1 MNLLQ
6 KVLYASCLSIVLI
19 LSDYKAAIACHSS
32 GGEITYQYNGKNYTV
47 HYVEY
52 ASCQT
57 CLLWSGTNKV
67 WLNTKSASLSFN
79 TNVGLKYD
87 HTDTLRTGCLGDTT
101 SCQTFGAPITGYFAH
116 HYIDTVS
123 FPPAPDWVISYTNCC
138 RNYSNLLNGSSNGF
152 YTETTL
158 NNTLRE
164 NNSAFISGSLNAIL
178 LVNDTTVIPTWS
190 NDADGDSITYQLIA
204 PMYDATTSATY
215 AGTGSISSP
224 FGTGSF
230 LQLNA
235 DNNAIL
241 FYSPTVGISSSAIRI
256 NEYSNG
262 VLVSSRTREMQFTI
276 YPSTTLGG
284 KTRTTIPKINSGS
297 NLSVTTCPGKTNSI
311 AIGFSDASKTDIV
324 NVEVIQP
331 TIPGWTINSTVTS
344 AAGYANVLLNWVTPS
359 SLTSLPQFFITLR
372 VSDNECPKN
381 VIDYVLTVKTDSC
394 TADSVW
400 PGDANSDNVVNRYD
414 PLAVAIAYNETGAAR
429 TSPTILWQPQA
440 CATWGN
446 VFPVDNVDKKHADC
460 NGNGTADNTDIT
472 AINNNYAA
480 SHGRTKGQ
488 PIAVAQIVNTSL
500 FLDTS
505 GIAFEAGKTVQIPI
519 IFGTASSP
527 VSDVYGLATGIN
539 IDIPTLPLP
548 SISSTG
554 SWLSAG
560 SSTMVNFSKN
570 VGTNSIDWAHARTT
584 HTNASG
590 FGTIGTLTINI
601 PASTPDNTP
610 LNISFENT
618 RVIDSIGREIIG
630 ININGINTTVKN
642 KLGVG
647 KSNTI
652 ITAASIVPNPSA
664 QKATLIVKL
673 KTNATLRTD
682 VTDITGRTVWTYQ
695 SNATDAIALPAQ
707 QLQSGIYF
715 VKLTTANSETLTL
728 KWVKE

>member
-6 KVLYASCLSIVLI
+6 KVLYATCLSIVII
-19 LSDYKAAIACHSS
+19 LSDYKAAIACHNS

-52 ASCQT
+52 TSCQT

-67 WLNTKSASLSFN
+67 WLNAKSASLSFN
-79 TNVGLKYD
+79 TNIGLKYD

-101 SCQTFGAPITGYFAH
+101 SCQTIGAPITGYFAH

-123 FPPAPDWVISYTNCC
+123 FLPASDWVISYTNCC
-138 RNYSNLLNGSSNGF
+138 RNTSNLFNGSSNAF

-158 NNTLRE
+158 NNSLRE
-164 NNSAFISGSLNAIL
+164 NNSAYVSGSLNAIL
-178 LVNDTTVIPTWS
+178 VINDTTEIPTWS

-204 PMYDATTSATY
+204 PLYDASTSATY

-224 FGTGSF
+224 MGTGSF

-235 DNNAIL
+235 DNSAIL

-262 VLVSSRTREMQFTI
+262 VLVSSRIREMQFII
-276 YPSTTLGG
+276 YPGTTLGG
-284 KTRTTIPKINSGS
+284 KTSTTVPKINSGN

-311 AIGFSDASKTDIV
+311 AIGFSDPSKTDIV
-324 NVEVIQP
+324 NVQVIAP
-331 TIPGWTINSTVTS
+331 TMPGWTFNHTVTS
-344 AAGYANVLLNWVTPS
+344 ATGYANVLLNWVTPS
-359 SLTSLPQFFITLR
+359 PLSSLPQFFITLR

-381 VIDYVLTVKTDSC
+381 VIDYVLVVKTDSC
-394 TADSVW
+394 SADSVW

-414 PLAVAIAYNETGAAR
+414 PLAIAIAYNETGAAR

-480 SHGRTKGQ
+480 SHGRIKGL
-488 PIAVAQIVNTSL
+488 PIAIAQIINTAL

-505 GIAFEAGKTVQIPI
+505 GIVFEAGKTVQIPI
-519 IFGTASSP
+519 IFGTSTSPASG
-527 VSDVYGLATGIN
+527 VYGLATGIN
-539 IDIPTLPLP
+539 IDMPTLPLP
-548 SISSTG
+548 SISATG
-554 SWLSAG
+554 SWLSTG
-560 SSTMVNFSKN
+560 SSTMVNFTKN
-570 VGTNSIDWAHARTT
+570 AGTGTIDWAHARTT
-584 HTNASG
+584 HTNVSG
-590 FGTIGTLTINI
+590 YGTIGTLTINI
-601 PASTPDNTP
+601 PAATPDNTP
-610 LNISFENT
+610 LNISLENT
-618 RVIDSIGREIIG
+618 RVIDSIGREIILSDIKG
-630 ININGINTTVKN
+630 ISTTVKN
-642 KLGVG
+642 KLGIAH
-647 KSNTI
+647 NLRTI
-652 ITAASIVPNPSA
+652 ASAAIVPNPSA
-664 QKATLIVKL
+664 QAAILMVAL
-673 KTNATLRTD
+673 KNNSAYRAD
-682 VTDITGRTVWTYQ
+682 ITDITGRIVWQHQTTAA
-695 SNATDAIALPAQ
+695 NITLPAQ
-707 QLQSGIYF
+707 QLHSGIYF
-715 VKLTTANSETLTL
+715 VKITTTDNETLTL